1 MDLFDKSKVVFMGGS
16 LFNHGGQ
23 NPLEALS
30 RGCYLLTGKHISN
43 FQKEYSDLDKLD
55 VASIMETTLED
66 IAKKINRLIISDIK
80 NTEIIDNYFA
90 ENTKEFSKLMDFIN
104 RC

>member
-1 MDLFDKSKVVFMGGS
+1 
-16 LFNHGGQ
+16 
-23 NPLEALS
+23 
-30 RGCYLLTGKHISN
+30 
-43 FQKEYSDLDKLD
+43 
-55 VASIMETTLED
+55 METTLED

>member
-1 MDLFDKSKVVFMGGS
+1 VDLFDKSKVVFMGGS

-66 IAKKINRLIISDIK
+66 IAKKINNLITRDIE
-80 NTEIIDNYFA
+80 NSETIVNYFTK
-90 ENTKEFSKLMDFIN
+90 NTKEFSMIMDLIN
-104 RC
+104 KC